1 MFGFIKNLFAGIL
14 SFLTGLI
21 GGKKGGG
28 YYLELKED
36 TTEEK
41 APTPAPKAAPKAEP
55 AASNGTKAAA
65 KAEASA
71 PTENSP
77 APTPVKVEASKPAKV
92 EASKPAKVEASK
104 NGKNGKAAPKPAEP
118 EKAPVAK
125 IATPTETT
133 FAPKYLAPSASGSN
147 GRRRPGANMSSYLD
161 MASQVKTP
169 G

>member
-21 GGKKGGG
+21 GGKKSGG

-41 APTPAPKAAPKAEP
+41 APAPSPKAAPAAP
-55 AASNGTKAAA
+55 AASNGTKAAV
-65 KAEASA
+65 KAEVPPATEKSPV
-71 PTENSP
+71 PT
-77 APTPVKVEASKPAKV
+77 PAKV

-125 IATPTETT
+125 TTTPTETT

-147 GRRRPGANMSSYLD
+147 GRRRPGANMTSFLD

>member
-1 MFGFIKNLFAGIL
+1 MFGFIKKLIAGIL

-21 GGKKGGG
+21 GGKKSSG

-36 TTEEK
+36 STEAT
-41 APTPAPKAAPKAEP
+41 APTPAPQAAPVS
-55 AASNGTKAAA
+55 SNGTKAAA
-65 KAEASA
+65 KAEAPPA
-71 PTENSP
+71 TGKSP
-77 APTPVKVEASKPAKV
+77 A
-92 EASKPAKVEASK
+92 PAKVEASK
-104 NGKNGKAAPKPAEP
+104 NGKNGKAAPKQAEP

-125 IATPTETT
+125 TTTPGEAT

-147 GRRRPGANMSSYLD
+147 GRRRPGANMSSFLD

>member
-1 MFGFIKNLFAGIL
+1 MFGFIKKLIAGIL

-21 GGKKGGG
+21 GGKKSSG

-36 TTEEK
+36 TTEETTP
-41 APTPAPKAAPKAEP
+41 APAPKAAP

-65 KAEASA
+65 KAEAPPA
-71 PTENSP
+71 PEKSP
-77 APTPVKVEASKPAKV
+77 APA
-92 EASKPAKVEASK
+92 PAKVEASK
-104 NGKNGKAAPKPAEP
+104 NGKNGKATPKPAEP

-125 IATPTETT
+125 TTPPGETT

>member
-21 GGKKGGG
+21 GGKKSSG

-36 TTEEK
+36 TTEQT
-41 APTPAPKAAPKAEP
+41 APAPAPKAAPV
-55 AASNGTKAAA
+55 ASNGTKAAA
-65 KAEASA
+65 KAEAPPA
-71 PTENSP
+71 TEKKP
-77 APTPVKVEASKPAKV
+77 APTPAKV
-92 EASKPAKVEASK
+92 EASKNGK

-118 EKAPVAK
+118 EKAPVANT
-125 IATPTETT
+125 TPPGETT
-133 FAPKYLAPSASGSN
+133 FAPKYLTPSASGSN